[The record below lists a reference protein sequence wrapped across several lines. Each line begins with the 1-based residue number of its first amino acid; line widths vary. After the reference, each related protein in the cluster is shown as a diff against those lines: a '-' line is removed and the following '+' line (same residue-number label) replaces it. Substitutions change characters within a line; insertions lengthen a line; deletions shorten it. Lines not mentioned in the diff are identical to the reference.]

1 MLTMNSAKNA
11 KMDMAKPVEVP
22 VLSVNLG
29 VCYAKRTIKNAL
41 RAKINLILLTREVNV
56 ESVPATVSHVTKT
69 FLNVSNVKVDTERMH
84 KKNVRTVKKN
94 VTFVLIIIL
103 FVPNAKTMM
112 IMFWTLWENVDFVP
126 TIVPSV
132 IRTFRNVKFVKI
144 NSEKQTTNSVIRV
157 NSFVWTALRITLSAH
172 NANPKR

>member
-1 MLTMNSAKNA
+1 MKNVVNPVVLGVCNAMLTMKNARSA

-69 FLNVSNVKVDTERMH
+69 FLNVSNVKVDTERIHKLSH
-84 KKNVRTVKKN
+84 KKS
-94 VTFVLIIIL
+94 LYL
-103 FVPNAKTMM
+103 
-112 IMFWTLWENVDFVP
+112 DF
-126 TIVPSV
+126 
-132 IRTFRNVKFVKI
+132 
-144 NSEKQTTNSVIRV
+144 
-157 NSFVWTALRITLSAH
+157 
-172 NANPKR
+172 PKYK